1 MPLCYGLQ
9 TSQTP
14 RDPSTR
20 SQALQE
26 AQVCTTGPT
35 KVNTY
40 AAMTT
45 PQKIGQMPDAR
56 ALIALFNHRARKSLG
71 QHFLISDQTLRVIAD
86 AASHPYMLEVG
97 PGPGA
102 LTAALLARPCER
114 LWAVDAD
121 ANAVASVGEHIAPLV
136 SGERLRLVEGDILRF
151 ELPEGFEDWVL
162 VGNLPYNISTQIF
175 FRMLDHWRPF
185 PKRAV
190 LMFQREV
197 ADRFL
202 GTPETRPDHGALALI
217 AQMYF
222 EIEMLIEVPPE
233 AFRPP
238 PKVHSAVLVFTPRP
252 EPLLPGPLL
261 GPFRALVKAAFAQ
274 RRKTLANNLQTLWG
288 LGKGRVTETLSA
300 LGLNP
305 AARAEALTLAD
316 FCALTRA
323 LYAPD
328 AA

>member
-1 MPLCYGLQ
+1 
-9 TSQTP
+9 
-14 RDPSTR
+14 
-20 SQALQE
+20 
-26 AQVCTTGPT
+26 
-35 KVNTY
+35 
-40 AAMTT
+40 MTT
-45 PQKIGQMPDAR
+45 PQKLVSLPDAR

-71 QHFLISDQTLRVIAD
+71 QHFLINDHVLRVIAD
-86 AASHPYMLEVG
+86 KASHPYMLEVG
-97 PGPGA
+97 PGPGG

-121 ANAVASVGEHIAPLV
+121 GNAVASLGEHVAPLV
-136 SGERLRLVEGDILRF
+136 VPRERLVLVEGDILRF
-151 ELPEGFEDWVL
+151 ELPAEMEDWVL
-162 VGNLPYNISTQIF
+162 VGNLPYNIGTQIF
-175 FRMLDHWRPF
+175 FRMLDHWRPY

-238 PKVHSAVLVFTPRP
+238 PKVDSAVLVFTPRP
-252 EPLLPGPLL
+252 EPLLEQPLL
-261 GPFRALVKAAFAQ
+261 VPFRALVKAAFAQ
-274 RRKTLANNLQTLWG
+274 RRKTLANNLQALWG

-305 AARAEALTLAD
+305 AARAEALTLD
-316 FCALTRA
+316 EFCALTRA
-323 LYAPD
+323 LYSPPAV
-328 AA
+328 